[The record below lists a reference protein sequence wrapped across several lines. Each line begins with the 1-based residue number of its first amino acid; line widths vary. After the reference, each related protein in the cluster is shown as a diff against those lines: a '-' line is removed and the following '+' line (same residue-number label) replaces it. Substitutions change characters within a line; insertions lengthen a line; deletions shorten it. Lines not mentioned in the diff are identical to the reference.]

1 MTTSFAEGSEMVLKY
16 PCYGLMNIKQI
27 DGRMLDSK
35 YTPFKVI
42 DISPSQMGFT
52 SYLSLPINENVIW
65 CFQFKFHNEDIS
77 LCGVLRERSQFE
89 NGYVYAVEWLEEET
103 WTGAIVLQTLRYW
116 EHQFKNEFEK
126 AVRGYVNAM
135 DLANK
140 TTMDVSC

>member
-1 MTTSFAEGSEMVLKY
+1 MTSSFAEESEMVLKY

-27 DGRMLDSK
+27 DQRMLDSK

-42 DISPSQMGFT
+42 DIRPSRMGFT
-52 SYLSLPINENVIW
+52 SSLRLPIHENVIW

-77 LCGVLRERSQFE
+77 LCGVLRERIQIA
-89 NGYVYAVEWLEEET
+89 NGYLYVVEWLEDET
-103 WTGAIVLQTLRYW
+103 STSVIVMQTLRFW
-116 EHQFKNEFEK
+116 EHQCKNEFER

-135 DLANK
+135 DLATK